1 MIENTCWVYFESS
14 SHELTSVWFECQE
27 CLWASGQ
34 SCDWT
39 ASSLAGWLRPLRR
52 RSATQDNPS
61 FTSLI
66 IQRPL
71 GPFERAAISL
81 KNSPRSTP
89 TWWSSITPA
98 PPPTLPDTSAMST
111 AAQGVLQIT
120 RWHYCMEHRVNRS
133 TIFDFDP
140 FYIFSPGKTITLLIF
155 PFLHDGGL
163 FPWRY
168 NPSLGWKNRTGLHR
182 APISAL
188 SNTPTDGWTKAPD
201 LINRLHGGES
211 SMKRK
216 ASQSPIP
223 SPSINKSIKYFIDPW
238 WSHSRQART
247 ASH

>member
-66 IQRPL
+66 IERPL

-89 TWWSSITPA
+89 ITPA
-98 PPPTLPDTSAMST
+98 PPPTLLDTSAMST

-140 FYIFSPGKTITLLIF
+140 FDIFSPGKKITLLIF

-168 NPSLGWKNRTGLHR
+168 NPSLGWKNWTGLHR
-182 APISAL
+182 APTSAL

-211 SMKRK
+211 SMKK
-216 ASQSPIP
+216 KQSQSPIP

-238 WSHSRQART
+238 WSHSQQART
-247 ASH
+247 AAH

>member
-1 MIENTCWVYFESS
+1 MGIGTELWLNGLVARRMITSS
-14 SHELTSVWFECQE
+14 ETAFCH
-27 CLWASGQ
+27 SGQ
-34 SCDWT
+34 PQLH
-39 ASSLAGWLRPLRR
+39 LAHH
-52 RSATQDNPS
+52 SAAA
-61 FTSLI
+61 
-66 IQRPL
+66 
-71 GPFERAAISL
+71 RALWKGSNQPEKL
-81 KNSPRSTP
+81 STIDSNLMKLNH
-89 TWWSSITPA
+89 TC

-140 FYIFSPGKTITLLIF
+140 FYIFSPGKTITLLI

-182 APISAL
+182 APTSAL

-211 SMKRK
+211 SMKKK